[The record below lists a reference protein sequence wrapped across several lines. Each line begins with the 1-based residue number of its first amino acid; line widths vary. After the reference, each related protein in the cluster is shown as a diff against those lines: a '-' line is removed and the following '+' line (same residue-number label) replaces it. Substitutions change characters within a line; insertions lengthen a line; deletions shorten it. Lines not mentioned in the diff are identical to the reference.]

1 MKILAAATIVLV
13 VCSGCASGSG
23 DGGASGS
30 SPSAVDSS
38 VPSACASATVDG
50 STKDADLQRIATEIY
65 DSLSCDSGISLD
77 EQLAAAA
84 KGAKAAMA
92 KADIRSSAVEAAGGM
107 SLSLTK
113 GTGGCQVMV
122 VDSVDSKSLTCMDL

>member
-23 DGGASGS
+23 DGGSSGG

-38 VPSACASATVDG
+38 GPGVCASATVDG
-50 STKDADLQRIATEIY
+50 STKDAELQRIATGIY
-65 DSLSCDSGISLD
+65 DSLSCDAGSSLE

-84 KGAKAAMA
+84 KDAGAEMA
-92 KADIRSSAVEAAGGM
+92 KAGIRSSTVEAAGGA